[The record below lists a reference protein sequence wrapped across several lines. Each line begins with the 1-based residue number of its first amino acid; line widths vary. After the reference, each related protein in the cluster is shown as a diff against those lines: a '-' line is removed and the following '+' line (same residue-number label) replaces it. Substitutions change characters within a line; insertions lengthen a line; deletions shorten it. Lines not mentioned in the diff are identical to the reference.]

1 MALAFLFPKSRK
13 RLYFSTMMTSRKGG
27 PAAEQSKRP
36 ASHKFALL
44 GNFVRSAHSKD
55 INAAFVPSKGI
66 RFPCPNFPLPN
77 FNALA
82 AINYKNI
89 NLKGCFLVTYYYLNS
104 KLQKAKNSMVVN
116 QCKLQ
121 KRSLGMMVVGL
132 LQEPH
137 ASFPHVRDIAMVR
150 NKISRVVTF
159 LTLQRK

>member
-1 MALAFLFPKSRK
+1 
-13 RLYFSTMMTSRKGG
+13 MTSRKGG

-77 FNALA
+77 FNAFA
-82 AINYKNI
+82 AIKHKNI

-104 KLQKAKNSMVVN
+104 KL
-116 QCKLQ
+116 
-121 KRSLGMMVVGL
+121 
-132 LQEPH
+132 
-137 ASFPHVRDIAMVR
+137 
-150 NKISRVVTF
+150 
-159 LTLQRK
+159 